1 MTAQKTQKTPVIAAR
16 KHPVQVR
23 STQLVADILE
33 AASRV
38 LTSDGARDFTTAR
51 VAEKA
56 GVSVGS
62 LYQYFPNKEAILFR
76 LQANEWQQT
85 RELLEGILADSTRSP
100 LDRLR
105 EMVRSFFQ
113 TEWEEADLRM
123 ALDDAAPF
131 YRDAPEAQENWKTC
145 RQCMSIF
152 MNEALPQTSVENRA
166 LVADLVMTVMSS
178 VGERISEQARS
189 KSEVETMAEA
199 MGDMFCAYLEQFKT
213 PEPVDPDCLMDD
225 PA

>member
-1 MTAQKTQKTPVIAAR
+1 MKTRKKPVIAVR
-16 KHPVQVR
+16 KQPLQVR

-33 AASRV
+33 AAIRV
-38 LTSDGARDFTTAR
+38 LVSNGAQNFTTAR

-85 RELLEGILADSTRSP
+85 RELIAGILADSAQP
-100 LDRLR
+100 PFDRLR
-105 EMVRSFFQ
+105 EMVSVFFQ
-113 TEWEEADLRM
+113 TEWAEADLRM

-131 YRDAPEAQENWKTC
+131 YRDAPEAQENWQTC
-145 RQCMSIF
+145 KHSMSVFI
-152 MNEALPQTSVENRA
+152 NEAVPQVPVENRA
-166 LVADLVMTVMSS
+166 FIADLIMTVMTA

-189 KSEVETMAEA
+189 EAEVEAMAVA
-199 MGDMFCAYLEQFKT
+199 IGDMFCSYL
-213 PEPVDPDCLMDD
+213 D
-225 PA
+225 

>member
-1 MTAQKTQKTPVIAAR
+1 MKTRKTPVISAR
-16 KHPVQVR
+16 KQPVQVR

-33 AASRV
+33 AAVRV
-38 LTSDGARDFTTAR
+38 LASDGARSFTTAR

-85 RELLEGILADSTRSP
+85 RELLERTLADSTRP
-100 LDRLR
+100 PFDRLR
-105 EMVRSFFQ
+105 DMVRLFFQ

-123 ALDDAAPF
+123 ALDDAAPI
-131 YRDAPEAQENWKTC
+131 YRDAPEAHENWETC
-145 RQCMSIF
+145 INCLSVL
-152 MNEALPQTSVENRA
+152 MNEALPQIPIENHA
-166 LVADLVMTVMSS
+166 FIADLVMTVMTS

-189 KSEVETMAEA
+189 ELEVETMAVA
-199 MGDMFCAYLEQFKT
+199 IGDMLCTYLERFKT
-213 PEPVDPDCLMDD
+213 P
-225 PA
+225 